1 MRPMYRPEGCCA
13 VHSGELQQEVW
24 KLLCAWAGLLLSVES
39 HAEAKIVVLSLLSI
53 MSSQLGSWLN
63 DFGS

>member
-24 KLLCAWAGLLLSVES
+24 KLLCAWAGLLLSVEKPCGS
-39 HAEAKIVVLSLLSI
+39 QNCSLKFAQHHVFSAGEL
-53 MSSQLGSWLN
+53 
-63 DFGS
+63 DE